1 MSVADPDLAAA
12 GEHHPRASV
21 DLIGHAAAVSALAE
35 ARQGGRFH
43 HGWLICGPRG
53 IGKATLAYR
62 FARALLA
69 GAPPAD
75 GGLFGDAP
83 VDDLSVDAESA
94 VFRQVLAGS
103 HPDLLAI
110 ERGFDPRRKRL
121 RDEIVVDDVREMG
134 GFLALTP
141 AMGGWRI
148 VIVDAADEMNR
159 NAANATLKLLEEPPA
174 RALVILVSHN
184 PGRLLPTI
192 RSRCRQLPLRP
203 LAEAEVAGLLA
214 GLRPELDA
222 AEQAALVSLAEGS
235 IGRAILLADAGGLEL
250 YRQMIDVLA
259 DAPRFDIARLYKLAD
274 DWARAPRDA
283 AGDPFEIATDLL
295 LAWLARVIRAAA
307 GGGPAPTLLAGEG
320 EIAGRLLADRP
331 LIEWLDRHADIAG
344 MLRRGTAL
352 NLDRRQMVLN
362 IFDKLAAAR

>member
-35 ARQGGRFH
+35 ARQGGRLH

-103 HPDLLAI
+103 HRTCLPSSGVSTRAASACAM
-110 ERGFDPRRKRL
+110 KSWST
-121 RDEIVVDDVREMG
+121 MCAKW

-159 NAANATLKLLEEPPA
+159 NAANAILKLLEEPPA

-214 GLRPELDA
+214 RLRPELDA
-222 AEQAALVSLAEGS
+222 AEQAA
-235 IGRAILLADAGGLEL
+235 
-250 YRQMIDVLA
+250 
-259 DAPRFDIARLYKLAD
+259 
-274 DWARAPRDA
+274 W
-283 AGDPFEIATDLL
+283 
-295 LAWLARVIRAAA
+295 
-307 GGGPAPTLLAGEG
+307 
-320 EIAGRLLADRP
+320 
-331 LIEWLDRHADIAG
+331 
-344 MLRRGTAL
+344 
-352 NLDRRQMVLN
+352 
-362 IFDKLAAAR
+362 

>member
-35 ARQGGRFH
+35 ARQGGRLH

-159 NAANATLKLLEEPPA
+159 NAANAILKLLEEPPA
-174 RALVILVSHN
+174 RALVVLVSHN

-192 RSRCRQLPLRP
+192 RSRCRQMPLRP

-214 GLRPELDA
+214 RFRPELDA

-235 IGRAILLADAGGLEL
+235 IGRAILLADAGGLDL

-274 DWARAPRDA
+274 DWARTPREA

-295 LAWLARVIRAAA
+295 LAWLVRVIHAAA
-307 GGGPAPTLLAGEG
+307 GGGPAPTLLAGE
-320 EIAGRLLADRP
+320 
-331 LIEWLDRHADIAG
+331 
-344 MLRRGTAL
+344 
-352 NLDRRQMVLN
+352 
-362 IFDKLAAAR
+362 